1 MSKKKIPTS
10 IKIDGKELQ
19 VKDVPELL
27 ELIETV
33 RAEEKDKL
41 YGEIA
46 KLESSVKTLEDKGKL
61 TEAEAQE
68 LKDLRKA
75 VARKEVELEQKET
88 ELEEAKKAQKT
99 TKKVTDNPGEEGD
112 DKTDKIMAGLKT
124 FLTEQLAGVNKA
136 VGDLKA
142 DVEKKIG
149 EVSGGLKTKTVTDYR
164 KEQLARYKDVIVD
177 DLVPENLESEADV
190 NKAIEKALERS
201 QDLIY
206 REVDGK
212 RLSLREIA
220 DAEKTKKAEEAKGGG
235 TYTPPG
241 EPPKPPG
248 KDGEGDLTGKAL
260 LKDVSKMSPDE
271 YKKHREALIR
281 EAKQVKYTGE
291 VEEE

>member
-1 MSKKKIPTS
+1 MSKKKIPTT

-27 ELIETV
+27 ELIEAV
-33 RAEEKDKL
+33 RGEEKDKL
-41 YGEIA
+41 YGEIS
-46 KLESSVKTLEDKGKL
+46 KLEANVKVLEDKGKL
-61 TEAEAQE
+61 TEEEAKE
-68 LKDLRKA
+68 LKELRKT
-75 VARKEVELEQKET
+75 VARKEVELEQKES
-88 ELEEAKKAQKT
+88 ELEEAKKAQKS
-99 TKKVTDNPGEEGD
+99 TKKVTDKAGEEGD
-112 DKTDKIMAGLKT
+112 EGTDKIMAGLKS
-124 FLTEQLAGVNKA
+124 FLTEQLAGVNKQ
-136 VGDLKA
+136 LA
-142 DVEKKIG
+142 DFKGEFDKKIG
-149 EVSGGLKTKTVTDYR
+149 EVSGGLKTKTVADYR
-164 KEQLARYKDVIVD
+164 KEQLAKYADVIVD

-190 NKAIEKALERS
+190 NKAIERALERS

-206 REVDGK
+206 KEVDGK

-220 DAEKTKKAEEAKGGG
+220 VAEKTKKEEAAKGGG

-260 LKDVSKMSPDE
+260 LKDVSKMSPEE
-271 YKKHREALIR
+271 YRKHREALIK